1 MARAPAAGPE
11 FSTCAPDFTRSPDL
25 GFDRLAE
32 LYAEDVTWDGTE
44 PGPWDCKNREDV
56 FGMFRARMRRGG
68 EATFHQILSI
78 GPRVLLVGDMEGD
91 RFVSLFTVEGGRI
104 VHVQDF
110 ESTGAALDTLKRPPS

>member
-1 MARAPAAGPE
+1 MATVDSVRTLLETFEAYE
-11 FSTCAPDFTRSPDL
+11 ELD
-25 GFDRLAE
+25 FDRLAE

-44 PGPWDCKNREDV
+44 PGPRDCKNREDV

-91 RFVSLFTVEGGRI
+91 RFVSVFTVEGGRI

-110 ESTGAALDTLKRPPS
+110 ESTGAALDTLKSPPS